1 MIVECGV
8 CHVAYE
14 ESIRSTHCPHEQSVG
29 TTVRSPS
36 AKCIC
41 GHGTEMHA
49 GPGESAGCFCFGEGC
64 ACHGYQM
71 ASKEEA
77 EYVSPYFHGKPPV
90 VNIPASAF
98 NMMDWINDSIDRMTG
113 AQPIWAMNAPQ
124 SNPFDAT
131 CDGSYPNNGGDITLK
146 SLQAAY
152 GSAKLGMQVKIDPYL
167 PPDTIMLVDSK
178 GTIHKIINIANAGN
192 PYDGGGWC
200 VGEMR

>member
-1 MIVECGV
+1 MEI
-8 CHVAYE
+8 HYD
-14 ESIRSTHCPHEQSVG
+14 
-29 TTVRSPS
+29 SP
-36 AKCIC
+36 
-41 GHGTEMHA
+41 G
-49 GPGESAGCFCFGEGC
+49 SAGCFCFGKGC
-64 ACHGYQM
+64 SCQGYQM

-152 GSAKLGMQVKIDPYL
+152 ASAKFGGQEVRVNPYIPKNELWMVNSLGD
-167 PPDTIMLVDSK
+167 
-178 GTIHKIINIANAGN
+178 IHKIINIANAGN
-192 PYDGGGWC
+192 PYDDGGWC
-200 VGEMR
+200 VEEMR